1 MDRLMAVP
9 EQDSNVAQ
17 VRAEFEEHLGRQLS
31 ESEWRALTDH
41 AHRHCDTVLRPA
53 WGKGK

>member
-1 MDRLMAVP
+1 MAVP